1 MTEHNKPDQHRD
13 ALKAAARES
22 RKADIEHNFTYHPPK
37 NDQQERYTKLREQ
50 AKALAL
56 QIIELTPYSREQSL
70 ALTHL
75 ETAVMF
81 ANASIARNE

>member
-1 MTEHNKPDQHRD
+1 MSNLWYTPQDDLKKRIERD
-13 ALKAAARES
+13 
-22 RKADIEHNFTYHPPK
+22 FTYHSPK
-37 NDQQERYTKLREQ
+37 DDQPQRYTKLREQ

-56 QIIELTPYSREQSL
+56 LIAETTPPSREQSL

-75 ETAVMF
+75 EQAIFF